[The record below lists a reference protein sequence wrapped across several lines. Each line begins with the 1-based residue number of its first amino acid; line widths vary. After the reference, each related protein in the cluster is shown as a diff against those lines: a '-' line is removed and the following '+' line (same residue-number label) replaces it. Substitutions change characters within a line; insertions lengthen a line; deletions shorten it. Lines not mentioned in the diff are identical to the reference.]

1 VVVAAPHSE
10 IPTGDNR
17 QDFKETGMFTN
28 ASAVYHGNH
37 VAISF
42 PFDRTLVD
50 RFKNDIPAHART
62 YVPETKTWLFESAY
76 AARAVGLLTERFP
89 DALVENAPGP
99 HVATVSD
106 YESEYLT
113 LFVIPAAP
121 PEVVKAAYRALSK
134 LYHPDKGGDTTT
146 MQRINEAYSHLES
159 RLASGER
166 V

>member
-1 VVVAAPHSE
+1 
-10 IPTGDNR
+10 
-17 QDFKETGMFTN
+17 MFSN

-50 RFKNDIPAHART
+50 RFKNDVPAHART

-76 AARAVGLLTERFP
+76 AARAIHLLTERFP
-89 DALVENAPGP
+89 DAHIENAPGP
-99 HVATVSD
+99 RLATDSD
-106 YESEYLT
+106 HESEYLT

-134 LYHPDKGGDTTT
+134 LYHPDKGGDVTA
-146 MQRINEAYSHLES
+146 MQRINDAYERLES
-159 RLASGER
+159 RLPTGGRA
-166 V
+166 

>member
-1 VVVAAPHSE
+1 
-10 IPTGDNR
+10 
-17 QDFKETGMFTN
+17 MFTN

-42 PFDRTLVD
+42 PFARSLVD
-50 RFKNDIPAHART
+50 RFKIDVPAYART
-62 YVPETKTWLFESAY
+62 YVPESKTWLFESAY
-76 AARAVGLLTERFP
+76 AARAVGLLTDRFP
-89 DALVENAPGP
+89 DAHIENAPSP

-106 YESEYLT
+106 PDSEYLT

-134 LYHPDKGGDTTT
+134 LYHPDRGGDGAA
-146 MQRINEAYSHLES
+146 MQRINEAYSQIES
-159 RLASGER
+159 RLSTGGR

>member
-1 VVVAAPHSE
+1 
-10 IPTGDNR
+10 
-17 QDFKETGMFTN
+17 MFTN

-42 PFDRTLVD
+42 PFDRSLVD
-50 RFKNDIPAHART
+50 RFKIDVPAYARS

-76 AARAVGLLTERFP
+76 AARAVHLLTERFP
-89 DALVENAPGP
+89 DAHIENAPGP
-99 HVATVSD
+99 HLATVSD
-106 YESEYLT
+106 HDSEYLT

-134 LYHPDKGGDTTT
+134 LYHPDKGGDVTV
-146 MQRINEAYSHLES
+146 MQRINEAYERLEP
-159 RLASGER
+159 RLAMGRR